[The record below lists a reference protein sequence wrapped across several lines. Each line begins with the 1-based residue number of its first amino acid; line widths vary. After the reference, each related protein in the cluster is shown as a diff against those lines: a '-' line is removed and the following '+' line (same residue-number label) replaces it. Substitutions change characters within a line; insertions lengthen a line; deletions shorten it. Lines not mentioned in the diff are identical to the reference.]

1 MEFRPSH
8 RRRGGLDLSPLRAVS
23 MSITPLVDTMLNLL
37 IFVLLL
43 GVFVVQP
50 AIRVRLPEAA
60 SKDEASQQEVVVV
73 LTRDD
78 HVYLNDDPVQTAQL
92 GPRLQERLQNRRESV
107 VIIRADKEVMHGR
120 VVEVM
125 DIAKNAGAAR
135 LVIATEPK
143 ASNAGGNT
151 P

>member
-1 MEFRPSH
+1 MDFRPA
-8 RRRGGLDLSPLRAVS
+8 RRARGGIDLTPLRAVS
-23 MSITPLVDTMLNLL
+23 ISITPLVDTMLVIL

-43 GVFVVQP
+43 GALAVQSG
-50 AIRVRLPEAA
+50 IRVRLPEAA
-60 SKDEASQQEVVVV
+60 TQDRESAQEVVLV

-78 HVYLNDDPVQTAQL
+78 RLYLNDDPVEIAQL
-92 GPRLQERLQNRRESV
+92 DARLRERLQARSDTV

-135 LVIATEPK
+135 LSIATEPK
-143 ASNAGGNT
+143 VSGSGSR

>member
-1 MEFRPSH
+1 MNFRPS
-8 RRRGGLDLSPLRAVS
+8 RQGRGGVDLTPLRAVS
-23 MSITPLVDTMLNLL
+23 ISITPLVDTMLVIL

-43 GVFVVQP
+43 GALAVQP
-50 AIRVRLPEAA
+50 GIRVRLPEAA
-60 SKDEASQQEVVVV
+60 TQDRESAQEVVIV

-78 HVYLNDDPVQTAQL
+78 RLYLNDDPMEIAQL
-92 GPRLQERLQNRRESV
+92 GARLRERLQARSDTV
-107 VIIRADKEVMHGR
+107 VIIRADKEVLHGR

-135 LVIATEPK
+135 LSIATEPK
-143 ASNAGGNT
+143 VSGSEGR